1 MKYEVQVV
9 MSYWQTIN
17 VEADDAEDAKYKAF
31 EAFDITKAD
40 IGEGEAYDITL
51 LDKVKYVVRNHNG
64 TLLGEF
70 DTKHEA
76 ELDAQEYMYQT
87 GNAAYIEE
95 TLCKE

>member
-1 MKYEVQVV
+1 MTKTGWPTPPLMQ
-9 MSYWQTIN
+9 
-17 VEADDAEDAKYKAF
+17 DDNPQLSQWFASRPDARYVFKRNMQM
-31 EAFDITKAD
+31 
-40 IGEGEAYDITL
+40 
-51 LDKVKYVVRNHNG
+51 KYVVRNRDS

-95 TLCKE
+95 VTK

>member
-1 MKYEVQVV
+1 MTKTGWPTPPLMQ
-9 MSYWQTIN
+9 
-17 VEADDAEDAKYKAF
+17 DDNPQLSQWFASRPDARYVFKRNMQM
-31 EAFDITKAD
+31 
-40 IGEGEAYDITL
+40 
-51 LDKVKYVVRNHNG
+51 KYVVRNHNG

-95 TLCKE
+95 VTK

>member
-1 MKYEVQVV
+1 MTKTGWPTPPLMQ
-9 MSYWQTIN
+9 
-17 VEADDAEDAKYKAF
+17 DDNPQLSRWFATRPDARYVFKRNQM
-31 EAFDITKAD
+31 
-40 IGEGEAYDITL
+40 
-51 LDKVKYVVRNHNG
+51 KYVVRNHNG

-95 TLCKE
+95 VIK

>member
-1 MKYEVQVV
+1 MTKTGWPTPPLMQ
-9 MSYWQTIN
+9 
-17 VEADDAEDAKYKAF
+17 DDNPQLSRWFATRPDARYVFKRNQM
-31 EAFDITKAD
+31 
-40 IGEGEAYDITL
+40 
-51 LDKVKYVVRNHNG
+51 KYVVRNHNG

-95 TLCKE
+95 VI

>member
-1 MKYEVQVV
+1 MTKTGWPMPPLMQ
-9 MSYWQTIN
+9 
-17 VEADDAEDAKYKAF
+17 DDNPQLSRWFASRPDARYVFKRNQM
-31 EAFDITKAD
+31 
-40 IGEGEAYDITL
+40 
-51 LDKVKYVVRNHNG
+51 KYVVRNHNG

-95 TLCKE
+95 VTK

>member
-1 MKYEVQVV
+1 MQ
-9 MSYWQTIN
+9 
-17 VEADDAEDAKYKAF
+17 DDNPQLSRWFATRPDARYVF
-31 EAFDITKAD
+31 IRNNQM
-40 IGEGEAYDITL
+40 
-51 LDKVKYVVRNHNG
+51 KYVVRNHNG

-95 TLCKE
+95 VTK

>member
-1 MKYEVQVV
+1 M
-9 MSYWQTIN
+9 T
-17 VEADDAEDAKYKAF
+17 
-31 EAFDITKAD
+31 
-40 IGEGEAYDITL
+40 
-51 LDKVKYVVRNHNG
+51 YVVRNHNG

-95 TLCKE
+95 VTK

>member
-1 MKYEVQVV
+1 MLFTVKHEKTGWPAPLLMQ
-9 MSYWQTIN
+9 
-17 VEADDAEDAKYKAF
+17 DDSPQLSQWFASRPDAKYVF
-31 EAFDITKAD
+31 ITNQRREKM
-40 IGEGEAYDITL
+40 
-51 LDKVKYVVRNHNG
+51 KYVVRNHNG

-95 TLCKE
+95 VI

>member
-1 MKYEVQVV
+1 MRFTVKFNQRREK
-9 MSYWQTIN
+9 M
-17 VEADDAEDAKYKAF
+17 
-31 EAFDITKAD
+31 
-40 IGEGEAYDITL
+40 
-51 LDKVKYVVRNHNG
+51 KYVVRNHNG

-95 TLCKE
+95 VTK